1 MSSYYYDG
9 LRDAYHLI
17 QQNQHKKTTNAKNQ
31 LEEIYAGRYGT
42 RTTAS
47 GRRVDRDEPSDE
59 RTQYAQ
65 SDAIQKA
72 LAKKKAAASKSRL
85 IAKGAVP
92 TKGGKKMFE
101 QFRKDAGAV
110 KEKQLSKKENEFL
123 RQVYLSARN
132 LDEYDKWLYFVLD
145 VLD

>member
-1 MSSYYYDG
+1 MQKFYYDG

-17 QQNQHKKTTNAKNQ
+17 QQNQHKKTTNVKNQ

-59 RTQYAQ
+59 RTQFAQ

-92 TKGGKKMFE
+92 TKDGKKMFE
-101 QFRKDAGAV
+101 QFRKDAGAA
-110 KEKQLSKKENEFL
+110 KEKEISKKDYEYLKQMF
-123 RQVYLSARN
+123 LSANN
-132 LDEYDKWLYFVLD
+132 LTFDKWLYFLTD

>member
-31 LEEIYAGRYGT
+31 LGEIYAGRYGT
-42 RTTAS
+42 RTTAAA
-47 GRRVDRDEPSDE
+47 GRRVDRDEPDE
-59 RTQYAQ
+59 RTQFAQ

-101 QFRKDAGAV
+101 QFRKDAGAA
-110 KEKQLSKKENEFL
+110 KEKKISKKDYEYLKQIF
-123 RQVYLSARN
+123 LSANN
-132 LDEYDKWLYFVLD
+132 LTFDKWLYFLTD

>member
-17 QQNQHKKTTNAKNQ
+17 QKKQQNKTCNVKDQ

-47 GRRVDRDEPSDE
+47 GRRVYADEPDE
-59 RTQYAQ
+59 RTQFAQ
-65 SDAIQKA
+65 SDAIQKS
-72 LAKKKAAASKSRL
+72 LAQKKAAASKSRL

-92 TKGGKKMFE
+92 IKGGKKMFE
-101 QFRKDAGAV
+101 QFRKDAGAI
-110 KEKQLSKKENEFL
+110 KEKELSKKEYEYL
-123 RQVYLSARN
+123 RQVFLSAKN
-132 LDEYDKWLYFVLD
+132 LTFDKWLYFIGEVLD
-145 VLD
+145 